1 MLEIAGITR
10 KTDFSP
16 GHILNDYLIMSLT
29 AEELNK
35 LGANVTMYTE
45 DELGVKEI
53 KENLIISMVQG
64 PEGSKKLLELSRDKQ
79 LIMNTP
85 ESIINCYRYN
95 LIKKMEKSSIPF
107 PLSRIITDR
116 NKIPKEIKNIDG
128 PLWLKR
134 GDAHASCKEDVVKIN
149 SFREIPDGI
158 DKFNKRGI
166 NRCAVQQHIEG
177 FTVKFYG
184 IQGTGFFYWYP
195 QTNQIL
201 PAFNEDDLS
210 YIANLAAAALDL
222 DVYGGDAIITPDLD
236 IIIID
241 MNDWPSFAPI
251 KEKASKIIANKFI
264 QKIKQL

>member
-29 AEELNK
+29 VEELCK
-35 LGANVTMYTE
+35 LNSKVTMYTE
-45 DELGVKEI
+45 DDLGVKEI
-53 KENLIISMVQG
+53 KENFIISMVQG
-64 PEGSKKLLELSRDKQ
+64 PKGSKKLLELSHDKQ

-85 ESIINCYRYN
+85 QSVINCYRYN
-95 LIKKMEKSSIPF
+95 LIKEMEKNSIPF
-107 PLSRIITDR
+107 PLSRIITNK
-116 NKIPKEIKNIDG
+116 NKIPEEIKKIQG

-134 GDAHASCKEDVVKIN
+134 GDAHASCREDVVKIN
-149 SFREIPDGI
+149 SYKDIPKEVE
-158 DKFNKRGI
+158 KFNKRGI
-166 NRCAVQQHIEG
+166 FRCAVQQHIEG

-184 IQGTGFFYWYP
+184 ITGTDFFYWYQ
-195 QTNQIL
+195 QTDQMR

-210 YIANLAAAALDL
+210 FIANLAAVSLNL

-241 MNDWPSFAPI
+241 VNDWPSFAPI
-251 KEKASKIIANKFI
+251 KEKASKIIANKFF